1 MQKMKSNPTK
11 GSPAKAAPAVYRPQP
26 LPRVLQTKL
35 SVSSSAPKLKST
47 AVKPSLV
54 VRPATKNILQLE
66 RPIPNTVGP
75 NPNSIQLSI
84 RNKKKTGG
92 GGGGGGGKKKGGG
105 KSPQAQAQSKAAR
118 SFNNICH
125 YRSGWVK
132 RNNITE
138 QTVADFIDDGHP
150 QGIRG
155 HSSGDN
161 SMGEQ
166 DNTTNDCLA
175 YKHWHE
181 SHPLWGWRG

>member
-1 MQKMKSNPTK
+1 MKSNTTK
-11 GSPAKAAPAVYRPQP
+11 GSVAKAVPAVYRPQP

-35 SVSSSAPKLKST
+35 SVSGNALKLKST
-47 AVKPSLV
+47 AAKSPV
-54 VRPATKNILQLE
+54 VRPATKNVTQLE
-66 RPIPNTVGP
+66 RPTANTVGS
-75 NPNSIQLSI
+75 NSNSIQLAI
-84 RNKKKTGG
+84 RNQKKTGG
-92 GGGGGGGKKKGGG
+92 GGQKGGGKKKGGG

-132 RNNITE
+132 RNDITE
-138 QTVADFIDDGHP
+138 KRISDFIDDGHP

-175 YKHWHE
+175 YKRWHE
-181 SHPLWGWRG
+181 GQWGWRG